1 MNVTKVVERI
11 GKGLYASIVIVG
23 RIPKWGWMKTRKR
36 LWKNCGQWRNST
48 HPQAL
53 PSIKECNWQHY
64 SCNRWKYFGISCEVK
79 SIYETKV
86 QLGFNIKTSSI
97 SVVEKENSPPL
108 AIFDDNIFEVVEH
121 NVNYKKQTTKLAS

>member
-1 MNVTKVVERI
+1 
-11 GKGLYASIVIVG
+11 
-23 RIPKWGWMKTRKR
+23 
-36 LWKNCGQWRNST
+36 
-48 HPQAL
+48 
-53 PSIKECNWQHY
+53 
-64 SCNRWKYFGISCEVK
+64 
-79 SIYETKV
+79 V